1 MDYEPP
7 PPPPPPISC
16 SSGREDKSWM
26 RSNTAMPPPPPPLP
40 PPGLIQSS
48 KPTHVVPPPPPMPS
62 EEAFTPIDKAHYF
75 QFLKDTKAN
84 MPGEPF
90 QPFYMFFYGSLMDP
104 EVLQAILDLPELP
117 TMQPATISG
126 FSIKMWGIYPT
137 LIPCLPGTGSVTGTV
152 WKATLEDHFDRLAA
166 YETAAYRWDECE
178 AVLEDGEVYGN
189 CRTFCWAG
197 EPDSKELEDGSF
209 DLERYQKYFKSSV
222 TRRRS
227 PNATF

>member
-1 MDYEPP
+1 MDHAPP
-7 PPPPPPISC
+7 PPPPPPPPP
-16 SSGREDKSWM
+16 SSRREDEISIP
-26 RSNTAMPPPPPPLP
+26 STAMPPPPPPP
-40 PPGLIQSS
+40 PPHLFKSS
-48 KPTHVVPPPPPMPS
+48 RPASIVPSPPPVPS
-62 EEAFTPIDKAHYF
+62 GAFEPIDKAHYW

-117 TMQPATISG
+117 TIRPATISG
-126 FSIKMWGIYPT
+126 FRIKMWGIYPT
-137 LIPCLPGTGSVTGTV
+137 LIPCHSGSVTGTV
-152 WKATLEDHFDRLAA
+152 WKVTSEAHFDRLAA
-166 YETAAYRWDECE
+166 YETAAYRWDECD
-178 AVLEDGEVYGN
+178 AVLEGGEVLRN

-227 PNATF
+227 PVP

>member
-1 MDYEPP
+1 
-7 PPPPPPISC
+7 
-16 SSGREDKSWM
+16 
-26 RSNTAMPPPPPPLP
+26 
-40 PPGLIQSS
+40 
-48 KPTHVVPPPPPMPS
+48 MPS
-62 EEAFTPIDKAHYF
+62 GAFEPIEKAHYW

-90 QPFYMFFYGSLMDP
+90 QPFHMFFYGSLMDP

-117 TMQPATISG
+117 TTRPATISG

-137 LIPCLPGTGSVTGTV
+137 LISCYSGSVTGTL
-152 WKATLEDHFDRLAA
+152 WKVTSEAQFDRLAA
-166 YETAAYRWDECE
+166 YETAAYRWDECN
-178 AVLEDGEVYGN
+178 AVLEGGEVFQN

-227 PNATF
+227 LVP